1 MIDTGSVCR
10 SLQFLVLLGV
20 APLAFAL
27 SPARFVERAVPS
39 HAYTGGWHHFVGG
52 GVAAFDCDG
61 DHFPELFIAGGES
74 PATLWHNR
82 TGERGGVLRFEAS
95 TPSALSLT
103 AVTGAYPLD
112 IDSDGL
118 LDLVVL
124 RAGPDALLRGLGDCR
139 FEAASDGLGFESPDL
154 WSTAFSATFE
164 AGNALPTLAVGTY
177 VDRAHPDGPF
187 GQCSDT
193 LLYRPEAG
201 RYGAPE
207 ALSPGFCALSMLFTD
222 WSRSGRADL
231 RVSNDRHYYV
241 RGGAEQLWA
250 MEEVPRLYQ
259 EAEGWQRYQLWGMGI
274 ASRDLNGDG
283 YSDVMLTSMGDQKLQ
298 YFDLDRGGPVYRNAP
313 FERGTSAHRPY
324 TGGDGRPS
332 TGWHAAFGDA
342 QNDGLDDLFIAK
354 GNVDQMPDAALKDP
368 NNLLLQTGDGQFVES
383 GAEAGVASLARGRG
397 AAFVDFNRDGLLD
410 LVVVNRRAP
419 VEVYENRSAGGAWL
433 EVQLA
438 QSGLNPAA
446 VGAYVEV
453 RNGERIWTREV
464 TIGGGHASGDASP
477 LHFGL
482 GRAESVEMRVIWPDQ
497 QASTWHRVASRQSV
511 RVERAEPDGLVLTDY

>member
-1 MIDTGSVCR
+1 VIDTGSVCR

-259 EAEGWQRYQLWGMGI
+259 ETEGWQRYQLW
-274 ASRDLNGDG
+274 
-283 YSDVMLTSMGDQKLQ
+283 
-298 YFDLDRGGPVYRNAP
+298 
-313 FERGTSAHRPY
+313 
-324 TGGDGRPS
+324 GGDGRPS

-354 GNVDQMPDAALKDP
+354 GNVDQMPDAALKGP

-410 LVVVNRRAP
+410 LAVVNRRAP